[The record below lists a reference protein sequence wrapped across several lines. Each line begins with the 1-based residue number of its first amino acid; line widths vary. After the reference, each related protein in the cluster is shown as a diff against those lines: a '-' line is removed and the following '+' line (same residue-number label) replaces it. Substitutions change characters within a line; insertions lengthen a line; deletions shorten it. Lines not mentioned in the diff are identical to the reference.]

1 MIESQQLD
9 RLPGMNVVGSD
20 GENIGK
26 VDEVYVDD
34 ATGEPSFALVNTGLF
49 GLKSSFV
56 PLDQADITGED
67 LKVAATK
74 DKVKD
79 APNMDPD
86 GHLSPEEEDEL
97 YRYYGLEAPT
107 AHETTGERTAAAGT
121 TETPDT
127 LDTIGTGAGAETSET
142 AGTPAG
148 VDAGTA
154 PPRGAPHE
162 EPAAGGTGTVGR
174 DTSGPETDDAMTRSE
189 EELEIKKREKPA
201 GKARLRKHVVTDHV
215 TKTVPVEREE
225 VTIERE
231 PVDAANIDEATEG
244 PALSEEEHEVELKEE
259 EVEVEKKTVPKER
272 VRLDKETHVE
282 EETVE
287 EDVAREEVDLAGLEE
302 SRQDQRGT

>member
-86 GHLSPEEEDEL
+86 GHLSPDEEDEL
-97 YRYYGLEAPT
+97 YRYYGLQAPS
-107 AHETTGERTAAAGT
+107 AHETTGDRTDVART

-127 LDTIGTGAGAETSET
+127 TGTVGRDTADTVGRDT
-142 AGTPAG
+142 A
-148 VDAGTA
+148 
-154 PPRGAPHE
+154 
-162 EPAAGGTGTVGR
+162 GTVGR

-189 EELEIKKREKPA
+189 EELEITKREKPA

-231 PVDAANIDEATEG
+231 PVDSANIDEATDG
-244 PALSEEEHEVELKEE
+244 PALSEEEHEVELTQE
-259 EVEVEKKTVPKER
+259 EVHVEKKTVPKER
-272 VRLDKETHVE
+272 VRLDKETHVD
-282 EETVE
+282 EETVD
-287 EDVAREEVDLAGLEE
+287 EDVSREEVDLAGLEE

>member
-9 RLPGMNVVGSD
+9 RLPGMNVIGSD
-20 GENIGK
+20 GEDIGK

-56 PLDQADITGED
+56 PLDQAEISGED

-79 APNMDPD
+79 APKIDPD
-86 GHLSPEEEDEL
+86 GHLSPDEEDEL
-97 YRYYGLEAPT
+97 YRYYGLQAPT
-107 AHETTGERTAAAGT
+107 ASDTTGERTTAGT
-121 TETPDT
+121 TDTPDT
-127 LDTIGTGAGAETSET
+127 TDTIGVGAGAETSGT
-142 AGTPAG
+142 AGVPDT
-148 VDAGTA
+148 D
-154 PPRGAPHE
+154 R
-162 EPAAGGTGTVGR
+162 GTVGR

-189 EELEIKKREKPA
+189 EELEVKKHERPA

-225 VTIERE
+225 VTVERE
-231 PVDAANIDEATEG
+231 PVDQTNVDDATDG

-259 EVEVEKKTVPKER
+259 EVDVEKRTVPKER
-272 VRLDKETHVE
+272 VRLDKETHVD

-287 EDVAREEVDLAGLEE
+287 EDVAKEEIDLAGVEE
-302 SRQDQRGT
+302 SRQDQR